1 MKSLGLFVGLVFA
14 AGVHAAPSKDCE
26 HKVKEAIEPP
36 RGWSKVKPAPA
47 DHLIDLR
54 IGLPQPNF
62 VELERHLYE
71 IRCVFDLMIL
81 SCHRLVS
88 TMEH

>member
-14 AGVHAAPSKDCE
+14 AGVHAAPGKDCV
-26 HKVKEAIEPP
+26 HKVKEAIAPP

-62 VELERHLYE
+62 AELEKHLYE
-71 IRCVFDLMIL
+71 IRCVVDLVTW
-81 SCHRLVS
+81 HFVS
-88 TMEH
+88 IIMH